1 MVQSVLGSLT
11 LGYRPLWNGVRQLA
25 GIQLYVQ
32 DLPGS
37 YVDAPHLLRTLQEM
51 WSASSPPLLISPQ
64 SRQLLLQLLQQAPRG
79 SPWIEVRGQWLGDSS
94 LLEQVRQAYR
104 RGLRLVWRGE
114 LSDLPGGDI
123 AACFDNSLLSLSPAE
138 AVGALQSS
146 ASTGQ
151 RGVRASPILDG
162 QMYENLPT
170 VALLSLCLD
179 RHRAVA
185 VAGWPSDD
193 VLYSL
198 RHQQLQPSHATI
210 FKLMKAI
217 DAEQSLDSFESILS
231 EDPLLA
237 YRFLTYTNS
246 AALGLR
252 TGIDSL
258 RRGLVMLG
266 YGTLQRWL
274 GDQLPHAST
283 DPNLS
288 PIRQTMVLRAQLME
302 RLVEAG
308 IEYELRREV
317 YLTGLLSQLDT
328 LMDEPIATILRRLP
342 LSERISDAIVLHSG
356 PYAPALQIACAL
368 ETDDASVVRQL
379 CETHEMD
386 TESVNRALLR
396 LLSELHVERP
406 RPGQPTGSR

>member
-11 LGYRPLWNGVRQLA
+11 LGYRPLWNGARQLA
-25 GIQLYVQ
+25 AIQLYVQ
-32 DLPGS
+32 DLAGS

-193 VLYSL
+193 VLYSS

-217 DAEQSLDSFESILS
+217 DAEQSLDSFEHILS

-342 LSERISDAIVLHSG
+342 LSERISDAIVLRSG

>member
-11 LGYRPLWNGVRQLA
+11 LGYRPLWNGARQLA

-217 DAEQSLDSFESILS
+217 DAEQSLDSFEHILS

-342 LSERISDAIVLHSG
+342 LSERISDAIVLRSG

-396 LLSELHVERP
+396 LLSDLHVERP
-406 RPGQPTGSR
+406 KSSTRT

>member
-11 LGYRPLWNGVRQLA
+11 LGYRPLWNGARQLA
-25 GIQLYVQ
+25 AIQLYVQ
-32 DLPGS
+32 DLAGS

-217 DAEQSLDSFESILS
+217 DAEQSLDSFEHILS

-342 LSERISDAIVLHSG
+342 LSERISDAIVLRSG

-396 LLSELHVERP
+396 LLSDLHVERP
-406 RPGQPTGSR
+406 KSSTHT

>member
-11 LGYRPLWNGVRQLA
+11 LGYRPLWNGARQLA

-32 DLPGS
+32 DLAGS

-217 DAEQSLDSFESILS
+217 DAEQSLDSFEHILS

-237 YRFLTYTNS
+237 CRFLTYTNS

-342 LSERISDAIVLHSG
+342 LSERISDAIVLRSG

-406 RPGQPTGSR
+406 KSSTRT

>member
-11 LGYRPLWNGVRQLA
+11 LGYRPLWNGARQLA
-25 GIQLYVQ
+25 AIQLYVQ

-217 DAEQSLDSFESILS
+217 DAEQSLDSFEHILS

-342 LSERISDAIVLHSG
+342 LSERISDAIVLRSG

-379 CETHEMD
+379 CEAHEMD

>member
-11 LGYRPLWNGVRQLA
+11 LGYRPLWNGARQLA
-25 GIQLYVQ
+25 AIQLYVQ
-32 DLPGS
+32 DLAGS

-217 DAEQSLDSFESILS
+217 DAEQSLDSFEHILS

-342 LSERISDAIVLHSG
+342 LSERISDAIVLRSG

-379 CETHEMD
+379 CEAHEMD